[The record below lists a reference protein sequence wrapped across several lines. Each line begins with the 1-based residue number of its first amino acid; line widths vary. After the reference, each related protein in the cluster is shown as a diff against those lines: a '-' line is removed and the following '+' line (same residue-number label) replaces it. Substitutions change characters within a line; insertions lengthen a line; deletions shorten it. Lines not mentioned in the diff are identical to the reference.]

1 MIQWHGWSN
10 KSNYWWWWSVHRFL
24 LTIIWDWSLYKRWL
38 LKICI
43 KWPISWHIFP
53 VSVAWMLVHHRFT
66 PNIKFTVTYSIYS
79 WVESHC
85 ERNASSQK
93 HYTVSPA
100 AAKTQTARIRV
111 KHTNPETIAFPCCL
125 TGANLI
131 RRFDCRFNNKGP
143 LLDYW
148 CYKQILHCNQPDE
161 NLNYK
166 ALSVTMLMKT
176 FIGSK

>member
-111 KHTNPETIAFPCCL
+111 KHTNPEAIAFPCCL
-125 TGANLI
+125 TGGNLI
-131 RRFDCRFNNKGP
+131 RGLTVHLTIRDHFLITG
-143 LLDYW
+143 
-148 CYKQILHCNQPDE
+148 
-161 NLNYK
+161 
-166 ALSVTMLMKT
+166 AS
-176 FIGSK
+176 SKSCIATNPMRIWIT